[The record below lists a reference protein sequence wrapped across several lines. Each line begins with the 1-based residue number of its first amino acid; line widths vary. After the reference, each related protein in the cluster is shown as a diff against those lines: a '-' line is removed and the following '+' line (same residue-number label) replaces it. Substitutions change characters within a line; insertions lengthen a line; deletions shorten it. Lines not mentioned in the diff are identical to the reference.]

1 VLKLDESIVQE
12 VSGGGAESAMRRWLA
27 MWFLPAASTASLH
40 IRVFTVGV
48 VMWTRHA

>member
-12 VSGGGAESAMRRWLA
+12 VSGGAESAMRRCLA